1 MNIKASDL
9 CFKPWN
15 REFPGS
21 PVVRTRCF
29 HCCDSGSIPGWGIKI
44 PQTMWQGQKKKKKL
58 NLGTLR
64 YGFRRQWIG
73 IEEYLFC
80 F

>member
-9 CFKPWN
+9 CFKPLN
-15 REFPGS
+15 REIPGS
-21 PVVRTRCF
+21 LVLKAWHF
-29 HCCDSGSIPGWGIKI
+29 HCCDSIPGWGTKI
-44 PQTMWQGQKKKKKL
+44 LQSMWHGQKIKKI
-58 NLGTLR
+58 NLGTLL